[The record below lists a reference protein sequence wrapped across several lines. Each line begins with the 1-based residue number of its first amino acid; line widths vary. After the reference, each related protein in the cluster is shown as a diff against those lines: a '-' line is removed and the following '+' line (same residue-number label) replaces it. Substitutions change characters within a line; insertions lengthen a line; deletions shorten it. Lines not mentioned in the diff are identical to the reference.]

1 VTAPDLPV
9 LSPAETQR
17 LTEFARGLKAA
28 ARAVTLYPK
37 GHPAIAATL
46 GRVVQITSPAALSA
60 PLRINVLADA
70 LTVDGHVLPRPDAA
84 VTELAVILHSQ
95 LIGEMLVY
103 AGGEVEDWRNF
114 LLLLARPPDE
124 VRAEGGI
131 ARLWTTV
138 ASRHLELREIDYAEV
153 LRERRRGE
161 AAAWE
166 DIIANCL
173 QGDASD
179 LDEETIA
186 VLLETAGDP
195 EKVRDLLAM
204 LEAKAVEMGR
214 GATARG
220 AALVRL
226 MTGIM
231 EALAKRSADQT
242 EPVLNNL
249 AAAVGHVS
257 PEVMVSLLGTAAPGP
272 GGEQPPAGAL
282 VRNVVNRMTDESIA
296 GFVSRNALGQD
307 SSIERVAQAFQ
318 TLVVDQE
325 RRERLLTLAHDE
337 AAQSPLGGAEN
348 FETMWDRVAE
358 KVLKSYSDKPYVPD
372 AYAHELSNARTQ
384 AISVDQ
390 SSDDPPERKMGW
402 LRTVA
407 TSELR
412 KLDLTLVLDLL
423 RIEED
428 PERWAALMKPV
439 VGLIEDLFLVGDFDG
454 AEALVGALVAERH
467 GDPAAGRASNATA
480 AIDALLGGPMMRHL
494 SVHLSTVDD
503 LQFERVKTMLLPLG
517 EILIRPL
524 VEALLAEE
532 RSRSRER
539 MTAMLI
545 GFGILAKREI
555 ERLKNSPNPLVRRT
569 AIHLLR
575 EFGGNDALPELT
587 ELLNDREQGVQRDA
601 VRAIINVGTED
612 AYQVLQQAL
621 SSGTPQSR
629 EAIMQSVGVLRDE
642 RAAPLYVYI
651 LRHVDHRGQLGW
663 IYARAIDALGALKD
677 PESVPALKDA
687 LYRGEWWAPR
697 RTSALRAAAA
707 AALARIGTAG
717 ATAVLEQAARS
728 GLRGVRAAAR
738 TQLTTVRTRRAARA
752 E

>member
-1 VTAPDLPV
+1 VTAPELPV
-9 LSPAETQR
+9 LSQAETQR

-46 GRVVQITSPAALSA
+46 GRVVQITSPGALAA
-60 PLRINVLADA
+60 PLRISVLADA
-70 LTVDGHVLPRPDAA
+70 LVVDGHALPRPDAA
-84 VTELAVILHSQ
+84 VGELAAILHSQ

-103 AGGEVEDWRNF
+103 PGGEVEDWRNF
-114 LLLLARPPDE
+114 LLLLARPPEE

-131 ARLWTTV
+131 SRLWTTM

-153 LRERRRGE
+153 LRERKRGE

-166 DIIANCL
+166 EIIANCL

-179 LDEETIA
+179 LDEEMITA
-186 VLLETAGDP
+186 LLEAAADP
-195 EKVRDLLAM
+195 EKIRDLMAT
-204 LEAKAVEMGR
+204 LEAKAIEMGR
-214 GATARG
+214 GATAR
-220 AALVRL
+220 ASALIRL

-231 EALAKRSADQT
+231 EALAKRNSEQT

-249 AAAVGHVS
+249 AGAVGSVS
-257 PEVMVSLLGTAAPGP
+257 PDVMLSLLGSTSPGP
-272 GGEQPPAGAL
+272 DGETPPAAAL
-282 VRNVVNRMTDESIA
+282 VKNVVNRMTDESIA
-296 GFVSRNALGQD
+296 GFVARNATVED
-307 SSIERVAQAFQ
+307 SSLDRVAQAFQ

-325 RRERLLTLAHDE
+325 RRERLLTMAHDE
-337 AAQSPLGGAEN
+337 AAQSPLGRTDN
-348 FETMWDRVAE
+348 FEQMWDRVAE
-358 KVLKSYSDKPYVPD
+358 NLLKSYSDKPYVSD
-372 AYAHELSNARTQ
+372 AYARELSNARTQ

-390 SSDDPPERKMGW
+390 TSDDPPERKTAW

-423 RIEED
+423 RIEPD
-428 PERWAALMKPV
+428 PERWAGLMKPV
-439 VGLIEDLFLVGDFDG
+439 VALVEDLFLVGDFEG
-454 AEALVGALVAERH
+454 AEAVIGALVAERQ
-467 GDPAAGRASNATA
+467 GDPAAGRALTA
-480 AIDALLGGPMMRHL
+480 RTAIDTLLGGPMMRHL
-494 SVHLSTVDD
+494 SVHLATIDD
-503 LQFERVKTMLLPLG
+503 LQFERVKSMLLPLG
-517 EILIRPL
+517 DTLIRPV
-524 VEALLAEE
+524 VEGLLTEE
-532 RSRSRER
+532 RARSRER

-545 GFGILAKREI
+545 GFGALAKREV
-555 ERLKNSPNPLVRRT
+555 ERLKNSHNPAVRRT

-575 EFGGNDALPELT
+575 EFGGSDALPELT

-601 VRAIINVGTED
+601 VRAIVNIGTEE

-651 LRHVDHRGQLGW
+651 LQHVDHRGQLGW
-663 IYARAIDALGALKD
+663 IYARAIDALGGLKD

-697 RTSALRAAAA
+697 RTAALRAAAA
-707 AALARIGTAG
+707 AALARIGTPGA
-717 ATAVLEQAARS
+717 ATALEEAAHH
-728 GLRGVRAAAR
+728 GPRGVRAAAR
-738 TQLTTVRTRRAARA
+738 AQLTIVRTRQAASA

>member
-1 VTAPDLPV
+1 VTAPELPV
-9 LSPAETQR
+9 LSQAETQR

-46 GRVVQITSPAALSA
+46 GRVVQITSPAALAA
-60 PLRINVLADA
+60 PLRIAVLADA
-70 LTVDGHVLPRPDAA
+70 LAVDGHVLPRPEAA
-84 VTELAVILHSQ
+84 VSELAAILHSQ

-103 AGGEVEDWRNF
+103 PGGEVDDWRNF
-114 LLLLARPPDE
+114 LLLLGRPPDE

-131 ARLWTTV
+131 SRLWTTM

-153 LRERRRGE
+153 LRERKRGE

-166 DIIANCL
+166 EIIANCL

-179 LDEETIA
+179 LDEEMVT
-186 VLLETAGDP
+186 VLLESAADP
-195 EKVRDLLAM
+195 EKIRDLMAT
-204 LEAKAVEMGR
+204 LEAKAIEMGR
-214 GATARG
+214 GATARA
-220 AALVRL
+220 AALIRL

-231 EALAKRSADQT
+231 EALVKRNSDQT

-249 AAAVGHVS
+249 AVAVGNVS
-257 PEVMVSLLGTAAPGP
+257 PDVMLSLLGSTSPGP
-272 GGEQPPAGAL
+272 DGEAPASAGL
-282 VRNVVNRMTDESIA
+282 VKNVVNRMTDESIA
-296 GFVSRNALGQD
+296 GFVSRNAMSED
-307 SSIERVAQAFQ
+307 SSLDRVAQAFQ
-318 TLVVDQE
+318 TLVVDSE
-325 RRERLLTLAHDE
+325 RRERLLTMAHDE
-337 AAQSPLGGAEN
+337 AAQSPLGRADN
-348 FETMWDRVAE
+348 FEQMWDRVAE
-358 KVLKSYSDKPYVPD
+358 NLLKSYSDKPYVSD
-372 AYAHELSNARTQ
+372 AYARELSNARTQ

-390 SSDDPPERKMGW
+390 TSDDPPERKTAW

-423 RIEED
+423 RIEAD

-439 VGLIEDLFLVGDFDG
+439 VALVEDLFLVGDFEA
-454 AEALVGALVAERH
+454 AEALMAALIAERQS
-467 GDPAAGRASNATA
+467 DPAAGRAANARK

-494 SVHLSTVDD
+494 AVHLATIDD
-503 LQFERVKTMLLPLG
+503 MQFERVKAMLLPLG
-517 EILIRPL
+517 QLLIKPL
-524 VEALLAEE
+524 VEGLLTEE
-532 RSRSRER
+532 RARSRER

-545 GFGILAKREI
+545 GFGTLAKREV
-555 ERLKNSPNPLVRRT
+555 ERLKNSPNPAVRRT

-575 EFGGNDALPELT
+575 EFGGSDALPELT

-601 VRAIINVGTED
+601 VRAIVNIGTEE

-629 EAIMQSVGVLRDE
+629 EAIMQSIGVLRDD

-651 LRHVDHRGQLGW
+651 VQHVDHRGQLGW
-663 IYARAIDALGALKD
+663 IYARALDALGGLKD
-677 PESVPALKDA
+677 PESVPALKEA

-697 RTSALRAAAA
+697 RTATLRAAAA
-707 AALARIGTAG
+707 AALARIGTSGA
-717 ATAVLEQAARS
+717 ATALEEAAHS
-728 GLRGVRAAAR
+728 GPRGVRAAAR
-738 TQLTTVRTRRAARA
+738 AQLTTFRGRHAARA